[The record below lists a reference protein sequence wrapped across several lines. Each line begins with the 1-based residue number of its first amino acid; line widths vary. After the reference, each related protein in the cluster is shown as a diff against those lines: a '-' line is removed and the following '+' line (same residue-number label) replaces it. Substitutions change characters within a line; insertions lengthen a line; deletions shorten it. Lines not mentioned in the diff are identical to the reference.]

1 MTPQAPV
8 HTQSLSNSTPT
19 EGLGVIDDI
28 YRSAVA
34 VSNGDFGAII
44 TAIQSARSAMV
55 PLSVDPVDYIT
66 QMAVGFILD
75 HVDPLKNLLNDFTGD
90 SAEVFGMSASWQ
102 SIAESLASIA
112 DDIDSTSSSAM
123 SNMTGQAVDAYL
135 YRQQTVAEAMRA
147 VGENASAFS
156 GALTDAADIV
166 DAIHDLVRDAI
177 ADVVASLVSTVFW
190 SFFTFGFAA
199 PAKSVEVSAKVS
211 TWVVTIGQIGQML
224 VQLLEA
230 IKAVFDSFDS
240 IQTGL
245 TEQVKVIGA
254 NCPMPPGGCCGSNA
268 AAQDLSSPLSGN
280 GTVTT
285 NGQTG
290 GTNVAAGNGGVAVGG
305 DNNGTIN
312 NGGTIN
318 NDNSSTNINVE
329 TPVTVNGGS
338 SGRTDAPDDDSKGGK
353 GKKPDKGK
361 GKNDHSGG
369 STGSS
374 GGQSGQDS
382 KTPKKPKTPKTPETP
397 KKPKTPE
404 TPKKPKTPKTPETP
418 KKPKTPKKPN
428 LPGSGGGKPRIRRP
442 KLKF

>member
-34 VSNGDFGAII
+34 VSNGDFGGII
-44 TAIQSARSAMV
+44 TAIQSARSGMLQLEA
-55 PLSVDPVDYIT
+55 DPVDFFS
-66 QMAVGFILD
+66 QMAVGFILE
-75 HVDPLKNLLNDFTGD
+75 HVDPLKDLLNDFTGD

-135 YRQQTVAEAMRA
+135 YRQQTVSEAMRA
-147 VGENASAFS
+147 VGENASAFC
-156 GALTDAADIV
+156 GALTDAANIV

-177 ADVVASLVSTVFW
+177 ADVVATCVSSVFW
-190 SFFTFGFAA
+190 SCVTFGAAA
-199 PAKSVEVSAKVS
+199 PAKSVEVSAKVV
-211 TWVVTIGQIGQML
+211 TWVTTIGQIGQML
-224 VQLLEA
+224 VQLLTS
-230 IKAVFDSFDS
+230 IKAVFDSFAS

-245 TEQVKVIGA
+245 TNQVKVIGA
-254 NCPMPPGGCCGSNA
+254 NCSMPTGGCCGSNA

-280 GTVTT
+280 GSVTA

-312 NGGTIN
+312 NDQST
-318 NDNSSTNINVE
+318 TNINVE
-329 TPVTVNGGS
+329 TPVTINGGR
-338 SGRTDAPDDDSKGGK
+338 SGHTDDHDDDHSKGGK
-353 GKKPDKGK
+353 GKKPNKDNK

-369 STGSS
+369 TTGSS
-374 GGQSGQDS
+374 GSQSDKGNKS
-382 KTPKKPKTPKTPETP
+382 GKGGKPTKPKTGGSSGSGGSKPNHGGKPT
-397 KKPKTPE
+397 KPKTGS
-404 TPKKPKTPKTPETP
+404 
-418 KKPKTPKKPN
+418 
-428 LPGSGGGKPRIRRP
+428 LPGSGGGKPGFKRP
-442 KLKF
+442 KGRFKWR

>member
-1 MTPQAPV
+1 MTAQAPV

-34 VSNGDFGAII
+34 VSNGDFGGII
-44 TAIQSARSAMV
+44 TAIQSARSGMLQLEA
-55 PLSVDPVDYIT
+55 DPVDFFS

-75 HVDPLKNLLNDFTGD
+75 HVDPLKNMLNDFTGD

-112 DDIDSTSSSAM
+112 DEIDSSSSSAM

-135 YRQQTVAEAMRA
+135 YRQQTVSEAMRA

-156 GALTDAADIV
+156 GALTDAANIV

-177 ADVVASLVSTVFW
+177 SDVVASLVSTVFW
-190 SFFTFGFAA
+190 SCVTFGFAA
-199 PAKSVEVSAKVS
+199 PAKSVEVSAKVT

-224 VQLLEA
+224 VQLLQA

-254 NCPMPPGGCCGSNA
+254 NCSMPTGGCCGSNA

-312 NGGTIN
+312 NGGTVN
-318 NDNSSTNINVE
+318 NDNSTTNINVE
-329 TPVTVNGGS
+329 TPVTINGGS
-338 SGRTDAPDDDSKGGK
+338 SGHTDAPDDDSKGGK

-374 GGQSGQDS
+374 GGQSDQGS

-397 KKPKTPE
+397 K

-418 KKPKTPKKPN
+418 KTPKKPKTPKMPK
-428 LPGSGGGKPRIRRP
+428 KPRF
-442 KLKF
+442 KF

>member
-1 MTPQAPV
+1 MTAQAPV

-34 VSNGDFGAII
+34 VSNGDFGGII
-44 TAIQSARSAMV
+44 TAIQSARSGMLQLEA
-55 PLSVDPVDYIT
+55 DPVDFFS

-75 HVDPLKNLLNDFTGD
+75 HVDPLKNMLNDFTGD

-112 DDIDSTSSSAM
+112 DEIDSSSSSAM

-135 YRQQTVAEAMRA
+135 YRQQTVSEAMRA

-156 GALTDAADIV
+156 GALTDAANIV

-177 ADVVASLVSTVFW
+177 SDVVASLVSTVFW
-190 SFFTFGFAA
+190 SCVTFGFAA
-199 PAKSVEVSAKVS
+199 PAKSVEVSAKVT

-224 VQLLEA
+224 VQLLQA

-254 NCPMPPGGCCGSNA
+254 NCSMPTGGCCGSNA

-312 NGGTIN
+312 NGGTVN
-318 NDNSSTNINVE
+318 NDNSTTNINVE
-329 TPVTVNGGS
+329 TPVTINGGS
-338 SGRTDAPDDDSKGGK
+338 SGHTDAPDDHSKGGK
-353 GKKPDKGK
+353 GTKPDKGK

-374 GGQSGQDS
+374 GGQSGQGS
-382 KTPKKPKTPKTPETP
+382 KTPKTPKTPETP
-397 KKPKTPE
+397 KNPKT
-404 TPKKPKTPKTPETP
+404 PKTPKTPETP
-418 KKPKTPKKPN
+418 KTPKTPKMPK
-428 LPGSGGGKPRIRRP
+428 KPRF
-442 KLKF
+442 KF

>member
-1 MTPQAPV
+1 MTAQAPV

-34 VSNGDFGAII
+34 VSNGDFGGII
-44 TAIQSARSAMV
+44 TAIQSARSGMLQLEA
-55 PLSVDPVDYIT
+55 DPVDFFS
-66 QMAVGFILD
+66 QMAVGFILE
-75 HVDPLKNLLNDFTGD
+75 HVDPLKNMLNDFTGD

-112 DDIDSTSSSAM
+112 DEIDSSSSSAM

-135 YRQQTVAEAMRA
+135 YRQQTVSEAMRA

-156 GALTDAADIV
+156 GALTDAANIV

-177 ADVVASLVSTVFW
+177 SDVVASLVSTVFW
-190 SFFTFGFAA
+190 SCVTFGFAA
-199 PAKSVEVSAKVS
+199 PAKSVEVSAKVT

-224 VQLLEA
+224 VQLLQA

-254 NCPMPPGGCCGSNA
+254 NCSMPTGGCCGSNA

-312 NGGTIN
+312 NGGTVN
-318 NDNSSTNINVE
+318 NDNSTTNVDIDVNP
-329 TPVTVNGGS
+329 TYNGGS
-338 SGRTDAPDDDSKGGK
+338 SGHTDAPDDDSKGGK

-374 GGQSGQDS
+374 GGQSGQGS
-382 KTPKKPKTPKTPETP
+382 KTPKKPKTPETP

-418 KKPKTPKKPN
+418 KKPKTPKTPKMP
-428 LPGSGGGKPRIRRP
+428 KKP
-442 KLKF
+442 KLKFR

>member
-1 MTPQAPV
+1 MTAQAPV

-34 VSNGDFGAII
+34 VSNGDFGGII
-44 TAIQSARSAMV
+44 TAIQSARSGMLQLEA
-55 PLSVDPVDYIT
+55 DPVDFFS
-66 QMAVGFILD
+66 QMAVGFILE
-75 HVDPLKNLLNDFTGD
+75 HVDPLKNMLNDFTGD

-112 DDIDSTSSSAM
+112 DEIDSSSSSAM

-135 YRQQTVAEAMRA
+135 YRQQTVSEAMRA

-156 GALTDAADIV
+156 GALTDAANIV

-177 ADVVASLVSTVFW
+177 SDVVASLVSTVFW
-190 SFFTFGFAA
+190 SCVTFGFAA
-199 PAKSVEVSAKVS
+199 PAKSVEVSAKVT

-224 VQLLEA
+224 VQLLQA

-254 NCPMPPGGCCGSNA
+254 NCSMPTGGCCGSNA

-312 NGGTIN
+312 NGGTVN
-318 NDNSSTNINVE
+318 NDNSTTNVDIDVNP
-329 TPVTVNGGS
+329 TYNGGS
-338 SGRTDAPDDDSKGGK
+338 SGHTDAPDDDSKGGK

-374 GGQSGQDS
+374 GGQSGQGS

-418 KKPKTPKKPN
+418 KKPKTPKTPKMP
-428 LPGSGGGKPRIRRP
+428 KKP
-442 KLKF
+442 KLKFR

>member
-1 MTPQAPV
+1 VTAQAPV

-34 VSNGDFGAII
+34 VSNGDFGGII
-44 TAIQSARSAMV
+44 TAIQSARSGMLQLEA
-55 PLSVDPVDYIT
+55 DPVDFFS
-66 QMAVGFILD
+66 QMAVGFILE
-75 HVDPLKNLLNDFTGD
+75 HVDPLKNMLNDFTGD

-112 DDIDSTSSSAM
+112 DEIDSSSSSAM

-135 YRQQTVAEAMRA
+135 YRQQTVSEAMRA

-156 GALTDAADIV
+156 GALTDAANIV

-177 ADVVASLVSTVFW
+177 SDVVASLVSTVFW
-190 SFFTFGFAA
+190 SCVTFGFAA
-199 PAKSVEVSAKVS
+199 PAKSVEVSAKVT

-224 VQLLEA
+224 VQLLQA

-254 NCPMPPGGCCGSNA
+254 NCSMPTGGCCGSNA

-312 NGGTIN
+312 NGGTVN
-318 NDNSSTNINVE
+318 NDNSTTNVDIDVNP
-329 TPVTVNGGS
+329 TYNGGS
-338 SGRTDAPDDDSKGGK
+338 SGHTDAPDDDSKGGK

-374 GGQSGQDS
+374 AGQSGQGS

-418 KKPKTPKKPN
+418 KKPKTPKTPKMP
-428 LPGSGGGKPRIRRP
+428 KKP
-442 KLKF
+442 KLKFR

>member
-1 MTPQAPV
+1 MTAQAPV

-34 VSNGDFGAII
+34 VSNGDFGGII
-44 TAIQSARSAMV
+44 TAIQSARSGMLQLEA
-55 PLSVDPVDYIT
+55 DPVDFFS
-66 QMAVGFILD
+66 QMAVGFILE
-75 HVDPLKNLLNDFTGD
+75 HVDPLKNMLNDFTGD

-112 DDIDSTSSSAM
+112 DEIDSSSSSAM

-135 YRQQTVAEAMRA
+135 YRQQTVSEAMRA

-156 GALTDAADIV
+156 GALTDAANIV

-177 ADVVASLVSTVFW
+177 SDVVASLVSTVFW
-190 SFFTFGFAA
+190 SCVTFGFAA
-199 PAKSVEVSAKVS
+199 PAKSVEVSAKVT

-224 VQLLEA
+224 VQLLQA

-254 NCPMPPGGCCGSNA
+254 NCSMPTGGCCGSNA

-312 NGGTIN
+312 NGGTVN
-318 NDNSSTNINVE
+318 NDNSTTNVDIDVNP
-329 TPVTVNGGS
+329 TYNGGS
-338 SGRTDAPDDDSKGGK
+338 SGHTDAPDDDSKGGK

-374 GGQSGQDS
+374 AGQSGQGS

-418 KKPKTPKKPN
+418 KKPKTPKTPKMP
-428 LPGSGGGKPRIRRP
+428 KKP
-442 KLKF
+442 KLKFR

>member
-34 VSNGDFGAII
+34 VSNGDFGGII
-44 TAIQSARSAMV
+44 TAIQSARSGMIHLKA
-55 PLSVDPVDYIT
+55 DPVDYFS
-66 QMAVGFILD
+66 QMAVSFILD

-102 SIAESLASIA
+102 SIAEALASIA

-156 GALTDAADIV
+156 GALTDAANIV

-190 SFFTFGFAA
+190 SCVTFGFAA
-199 PAKSVEVSAKVS
+199 PAKSVEVSAKVT

-224 VQLLEA
+224 VQLLTA

-254 NCPMPPGGCCGSNA
+254 NCTMPTGGCCGSNA
-268 AAQDLSSPLSGN
+268 AAQDLSSPLSGSGN
-280 GTVTT
+280 ATA

-290 GTNVAAGNGGVAVGG
+290 GTTVSAGNGGVAVGG
-305 DNNGTIN
+305 DNN
-312 NGGTIN
+312 GTIN

-329 TPVTVNGGS
+329 TPVTINGGS
-338 SGRTDAPDDDSKGGK
+338 SGHTDAPDDDSKGGK

-374 GGQSGQDS
+374 GSQSGQGS
-382 KTPKKPKTPKTPETP
+382 KTPKKPKTPKTPETPKKP

-418 KKPKTPKKPN
+418 KKPKTPKTPTKPKI
-428 LPGSGGGKPRIRRP
+428 PKKP
-442 KLKF
+442 KLKFR

>member
-34 VSNGDFGAII
+34 VSNGDFGGII
-44 TAIQSARSAMV
+44 TAIQSARSGMIHLKA
-55 PLSVDPVDYIT
+55 DPVDYFS
-66 QMAVGFILD
+66 QMAVSFILD

-102 SIAESLASIA
+102 SIAEALASIA

-156 GALTDAADIV
+156 GALTDAANIV

-190 SFFTFGFAA
+190 SCVTFGFAA
-199 PAKSVEVSAKVS
+199 PAKSVEVSAKVT

-224 VQLLEA
+224 VQLLTA

-254 NCPMPPGGCCGSNA
+254 NCTMPTGGCCGSNA
-268 AAQDLSSPLSGN
+268 AAQDLSSPLSGSGN
-280 GTVTT
+280 ATA

-290 GTNVAAGNGGVAVGG
+290 GTTVSAGNGGVAVGG
-305 DNNGTIN
+305 DNN
-312 NGGTIN
+312 GTIN

-329 TPVTVNGGS
+329 TPVTINGGS
-338 SGRTDAPDDDSKGGK
+338 SGHTDAPDDDSKGGK

-374 GGQSGQDS
+374 GSQSGQGS
-382 KTPKKPKTPKTPETP
+382 KTPKKPKT
-397 KKPKTPE
+397 PKTPE

-418 KKPKTPKKPN
+418 KKPKTPKTPTKPKI
-428 LPGSGGGKPRIRRP
+428 PKKP
-442 KLKF
+442 KLKFR

>member
-34 VSNGDFGAII
+34 VSNGDFGGII
-44 TAIQSARSAMV
+44 TAIQSARSGMLHLKA
-55 PLSVDPVDYIT
+55 DPVDFFS
-66 QMAVGFILD
+66 QMAVGFILE

-135 YRQQTVAEAMRA
+135 YRQQTVSEAMRA

-156 GALTDAADIV
+156 GALTDAANIV

-177 ADVVASLVSTVFW
+177 ADVVATCASSVFW
-190 SFFTFGFAA
+190 SCVTLGFAA
-199 PAKSVEVSAKVS
+199 PAKGAEVSAKVA
-211 TWVVTIGQIGQML
+211 TWVATIAQIGQML
-224 VQLLEA
+224 VQLLTA

-245 TEQVKVIGA
+245 TNQVKVIGA
-254 NCPMPPGGCCGSNA
+254 NCTMPTGGCCGSNA

-280 GTVTT
+280 GTATA

-290 GTNVAAGNGGVAVGG
+290 GTTVSAGNGGVAVGG

-312 NGGTIN
+312 N
-318 NDNSSTNINVE
+318 DNSSTNINIE
-329 TPVTVNGGS
+329 TPVTINGGS

-404 TPKKPKTPKTPETP
+404 TPKTPKKPKTPETP
-418 KKPKTPKKPN
+418 KTPKTPKKPS
-428 LPGSGGGKPRIRRP
+428 LPGSGGSRPRFGGRRGR
-442 KLKF
+442 

>member
-1 MTPQAPV
+1 MTAQAPV

-34 VSNGDFGAII
+34 VSNGDFGGII
-44 TAIQSARSAMV
+44 TAIQSARSGMLQLEA
-55 PLSVDPVDYIT
+55 DPVDFFS
-66 QMAVGFILD
+66 QMAVGFILE
-75 HVDPLKNLLNDFTGD
+75 HVDPLKDLLNDFTGD

-102 SIAESLASIA
+102 SIAEALASIA

-156 GALTDAADIV
+156 GALTDAANIV

-190 SFFTFGFAA
+190 SCVTFGFAA
-199 PAKSVEVSAKVS
+199 PAKSVEVSAKVT

-224 VQLLEA
+224 VQLLTA

-254 NCPMPPGGCCGSNA
+254 NCTMPTGGCCGSNA
-268 AAQDLSSPLSGN
+268 AAQDLSSPLSGSGN
-280 GTVTT
+280 ATA

-290 GTNVAAGNGGVAVGG
+290 GTTVSAGNGGVAVGG
-305 DNNGTIN
+305 DNN
-312 NGGTIN
+312 GTIN

-329 TPVTVNGGS
+329 TPVTINGGS
-338 SGRTDAPDDDSKGGK
+338 SGHTDAPDDDSKGGK

-374 GGQSGQDS
+374 GSQSGQGS
-382 KTPKKPKTPKTPETP
+382 KTPKKPKT
-397 KKPKTPE
+397 PKTPE

-418 KKPKTPKKPN
+418 KKPKTPKTPTKPKI
-428 LPGSGGGKPRIRRP
+428 PKKP
-442 KLKF
+442 KLKFR

>member
-44 TAIQSARSAMV
+44 TAIQSARSGMIHLKA
-55 PLSVDPVDYIT
+55 DPVDYFS
-66 QMAVGFILD
+66 QMAVGFILE

-102 SIAESLASIA
+102 SIAEALASIA

-156 GALTDAADIV
+156 GALTDAANIV

-190 SFFTFGFAA
+190 SCVTFGFAA
-199 PAKSVEVSAKVS
+199 PAKSVEVSAKVT

-224 VQLLEA
+224 VQLLTA

-254 NCPMPPGGCCGSNA
+254 NCTMPTGGCCGSNA
-268 AAQDLSSPLSGN
+268 AAQDLSSPLSGSGN
-280 GTVTT
+280 ATA

-290 GTNVAAGNGGVAVGG
+290 GTTVSAGNGGVAVGG
-305 DNNGTIN
+305 DNN
-312 NGGTIN
+312 GTIN

-329 TPVTVNGGS
+329 TPVTINGGS
-338 SGRTDAPDDDSKGGK
+338 SGHTDAPDDDSKGGK

-374 GGQSGQDS
+374 GSQSGQGS
-382 KTPKKPKTPKTPETP
+382 KTPKKPKTPKTPETPKTP

-418 KKPKTPKKPN
+418 KKPKTPKTPTKPKI
-428 LPGSGGGKPRIRRP
+428 PKKP
-442 KLKF
+442 KLKFR

>member
-1 MTPQAPV
+1 MTAQAPV

-34 VSNGDFGAII
+34 VSNGDFGGII
-44 TAIQSARSAMV
+44 TAIQSARSGMLQLEA
-55 PLSVDPVDYIT
+55 DPVDFFS

-75 HVDPLKNLLNDFTGD
+75 HVDPLKNMLNDFTGD

-112 DDIDSTSSSAM
+112 DEIDSSSSSAM

-135 YRQQTVAEAMRA
+135 YRQQTVSEAMRA

-156 GALTDAADIV
+156 GALTDAANIV

-177 ADVVASLVSTVFW
+177 SDVVASLVSTVFW
-190 SFFTFGFAA
+190 SCVTFGFAA
-199 PAKSVEVSAKVS
+199 PAKSVEVSAKVT

-224 VQLLEA
+224 VQLLQA

-254 NCPMPPGGCCGSNA
+254 NCSMPTGGCCGSNA

-312 NGGTIN
+312 NGGTVN
-318 NDNSSTNINVE
+318 NDNSTTNINVE
-329 TPVTVNGGS
+329 TPVTINGGS
-338 SGRTDAPDDDSKGGK
+338 SGHTDAPDDDSKGGK

-374 GGQSGQDS
+374 GGQSDQGS

-397 KKPKTPE
+397 K

-418 KKPKTPKKPN
+418 KTPKKPKTPKTPKKP
-428 LPGSGGGKPRIRRP
+428 RF
-442 KLKF
+442 KF